1 MAHPETHTMTH
12 RAVVIGTGF
21 GFITHVRALEEA
33 GIKVEA
39 IVGRDPAK
47 TRDRAERAGI
57 PHALTC
63 VDEALALPGVDI
75 VTIATPP
82 HTHAEL
88 AIKACEA
95 GKHVMCEKPFAANVA
110 EAERMLDAATKAGV
124 VHAMGAEFR
133 FQAAQAV
140 AARAVQ
146 DGLIGEPKLASFVM
160 MMPVLA
166 DPSAEVPPWWSDA
179 GEGGGWLGAYASH
192 LIDQTRS
199 MLGEWSGLSASLGLL
214 SNHAWTAEDSFTIH
228 FKTSR
233 GCSGIMQSSAAAFG
247 TPVGLTRV
255 SGAAGTV
262 EIVGENVI
270 LTDVSGSR
278 LLEIPAE
285 LANAAP
291 KPPPDMELLT
301 TAYDS
306 FHSMGIDIDP
316 FAKLFRSMVDQIE
329 GRASQGPAVATFADG
344 VVLQRIID
352 AIRRSSQ
359 AASWEHL

>member
-1 MAHPETHTMTH
+1 MAHS
-12 RAVVIGTGF
+12 AVVIGTGF

-33 GIKVEA
+33 GIKVAA

-57 PHALTC
+57 PYALTN

-82 HTHAEL
+82 RTHAEL

-95 GKHVMCEKPFAANVA
+95 GKHVMCEKPFAASVE
-110 EAERMLDAATKAGV
+110 EAERMLEAATKAEV

-166 DPSAEVPPWWSDA
+166 DSSAEVPSWWGGVD
-179 GEGGGWLGAYASH
+179 EGGGWLGAYASH
-192 LIDQTRS
+192 VIDQTRS
-199 MLGEWSGLSASLGLL
+199 MLGEWSGLSASLDVL
-214 SNHAWTAEDSFTIH
+214 SDHEWTADDSFTIH

-233 GCSGIMQSSAAAFG
+233 GCSGVMQSSAATFG
-247 TPVGLTRV
+247 APVGLARV

-262 EIVGENVI
+262 EIVGENVTM
-270 LTDVSGSR
+270 TDSAGSR
-278 LLEIPAE
+278 ILEIPPA

-291 KPPPDMELLT
+291 KPPPDAELLT

-329 GRASQGPAVATFADG
+329 GRAPTGPPIATFADG
-344 VVLQRIID
+344 VALQRIMD
-352 AIRRSSQ
+352 AVRRSS
-359 AASWEHL
+359 ASSSWERL